1 MAEGVRFELTIL
13 QRAYVPNELPM
24 KMTSLEAKSRGKRSL
39 AEPSHNAGA

>member
-24 KMTSLEAKSRGKRSL
+24 KMTSLEAKSRGKRSPL
-39 AEPSHNAGA
+39 SPSHNVNA